1 MTKTN
6 NVHKKMTKSLTSI
19 KLKKQNIEIKMI

>member
-6 NVHKKMTKSLTSI
+6 NVHKKITKSLTSI
-19 KLKKQNIEIKMI
+19 KLKKLNIEIQII